1 MTEEM
6 HDKLL
11 EVRAKP
17 EYRQMSIGAVIRMLI
32 EKGLEESEQ
41 EK

>member
-1 MTEEM
+1 MTKEM

-17 EYRQMSIGAVIRMLI
+17 ECRHMSTGAVIRMLI
-32 EKGLEESEQ
+32 EKGLEENGQ